1 MMKDFLSDFW
11 DIAKMFLFAAWLAY
25 SPFIGFL
32 FGAWLDG
39 VDVWEML
46 KEAF

>member
-1 MMKDFLSDFW
+1 MKDFLSAFW
-11 DIAKMFLFAAWLAY
+11 DIVKMFLLATWLAW

-32 FGAWLDG
+32 IGAWLDG
-39 VDVWEML
+39 VDVWGML

>member
-1 MMKDFLSDFW
+1 MKDFSVGFW
-11 DIAKMFLFAAWLAY
+11 DVVRMFLFAAWLAY

-32 FGAWLDG
+32 TGAWLNG
-39 VDVWEML
+39 VDVWGIL

>member
-1 MMKDFLSDFW
+1 MMKGFLSAFW
-11 DIAKMFLFAAWLAY
+11 DVVKMFLLAAFLAY
-25 SPFIGFL
+25 SPFIGFF

-39 VDVWEML
+39 VDVWSIL

>member
-1 MMKDFLSDFW
+1 MKGFLSEFW
-11 DIAKMFLFAAWLAY
+11 DVVKMILLAAWLAY

-39 VDVWEML
+39 VDVWGML

>member
-1 MMKDFLSDFW
+1 MKAFLSAFW
-11 DIAKMFLFAAWLAY
+11 DIVKMFLLAAWLAY

-39 VDVWEML
+39 VDVWGML